1 MYIPE
6 LQPYNSTRQTIE
18 VFRGYN
24 HNLRIN
30 EAEFYDMKN
39 LTSDHYPV
47 LSPRAHRGL
56 YETPRSGRKCC
67 LISKDSLG
75 YIELDETTG
84 TGEFY
89 LNNYRTDGLIKNI
102 TSTAGKKAD
111 IKNSSIMSMGAYV
124 IIITRDEDRN
134 IIDKKWVNTS
144 FDTVKDG
151 KYMQFGDVE
160 AEVTTPQNANGEYI
174 TRFELCGLDEDYDN
188 LYSSATAP
196 GVSDYYPDNTEIKEL
211 QGGEMWL
218 DTSDKPYSLKK
229 YSSSQKE
236 WSMVPTTYIKI
247 SFEGTGDYFADF
259 EQYDG
264 VSISGIIADELSDLN
279 STMAIWEK
287 GVDENNISYIKV
299 IGIFSGSYI
308 QKDKPIT
315 IKRTMP
321 DVDYITESE
330 NRLWGCRYGTTES
343 YIDGEY
349 KTVVVNEIYSS
360 KLGDFKNWNCFMGLS
375 TDSYAATCGTDG
387 VFTGAI
393 SHLGYPIF
401 FKENC
406 MHKVYG
412 NFPSNYQIQTIT
424 CRGVQKGCHKSLAIV
439 NEMLYY
445 KSRTAVCC
453 YDGSLPQEI
462 SYCLGEEAYSDAVAC
477 AYGNKY
483 YISMKDSSDTYN
495 LFVYDTAKGL
505 WHKEDKTQIEDIC
518 SCRGELYYIGLNDG
532 ESDEIYDTKIKTLFG
547 SGNRDP
553 SPVKWM
559 AETGAIGTSSPD
571 KKYISKLNVR
581 MSLDLGSRVY
591 IFIQYNSSKNWEQV
605 FTFSG
610 NSLNSF
616 SIPIRP
622 KRCDTFKIRFEG
634 IGEAKIYSIT
644 KTIEEGSD
652 V

>member
-1 MYIPE
+1 MNIPE
-6 LQPYNSTRQTIE
+6 LQPYNSTRQTVE

-24 HNLRIN
+24 RNLRISEN
-30 EAEFYDMKN
+30 EFYDMKN

-47 LSPRAHRGL
+47 LSPRNKRGQ

-89 LNNYRTDGLIKNI
+89 LNNYSTNGLIKPK
-102 TSTAGKKAD
+102 TSEGGKKVS
-111 IKNSSIMSMGAYV
+111 IKNSSITSMGAFV
-124 IIITRDEDRN
+124 VIITRDEDRN

-144 FDTVKDG
+144 FDALKDG
-151 KYMQFGDVE
+151 KWMNHGDIE
-160 AEVTTPQNANGEYI
+160 AETKTPANISGDYI
-174 TRFELCGLDEDYDN
+174 THFELCGLEEDYDN
-188 LYSSATAP
+188 IHKGNSVPDVKT
-196 GVSDYYPDNTEIKEL
+196 YYDDEPDTKEL
-211 QGGEMWL
+211 KGGEMWL
-218 DTSDKPYSLKK
+218 DTSNKPYSLKK
-229 YSSSQKE
+229 YSLSQKE
-236 WSMVPTTYIKI
+236 WVTIPTTYIKI
-247 SFEGTGDYFADF
+247 SFEGTDNYFADF

-264 VSISGIIADELSDLN
+264 VTISGIVSDELSDLN
-279 STMAIWEK
+279 NTMAIWEK
-287 GVDENNISYIKV
+287 GDNYIKV
-299 IGIFSGSYI
+299 IGIFSGYYTQTDTPI
-308 QKDKPIT
+308 Q
-315 IKRTMP
+315 IKRKMP
-321 DVDYITESE
+321 DVDFITESE
-330 NRLWGCRYGTTES
+330 NRLWGCRYGTTETLV
-343 YIDGEY
+343 DGEY

-424 CRGVQKGCHKSLAIV
+424 CRGVQNGCHKSLAIV

-462 SYCLGEEAYSDAVAC
+462 SYCLGEEMYSDAVAG
-477 AYGNKY
+477 AHGNKY
-483 YISMKDSSDTYN
+483 YVSMKDSSDTYN

-532 ESDEIYDTKIKTLFG
+532 ETDNTYDTKIKTLFG
-547 SGNRDP
+547 SGNRDTAP
-553 SPVKWM
+553 IKWM
-559 AETGAIGTSSPD
+559 AETGPIGTSSPD

-581 MSLDLGSRVY
+581 MSLDFGSRVY
-591 IFIQYNSSKNWEQV
+591 VFIQYNSSNNWEQV

-616 SIPIRP
+616 SVPIRP